1 HHPNRPL
8 PHLGGVLF
16 RSRHDSNLSKVGA
29 SGKPRAVAGRRSAPA
44 WDRGEDPMEGR
55 MRKLMQAG
63 LSVAPVA
70 AVAGCGALFNSGP
83 AKVTFTS
90 SPEGAEVWVNG
101 MRRGTTPLVL
111 DLQKNQDYTVIFK
124 KPGHADVAVTV
135 SKKVGA
141 GYVVLD
147 VLGGLLPVI
156 IDAATGSWYVLST
169 NTVHGMLNPAT
180 SELSGELTPEQLDQV
195 RRGVPASRFIEIP
208 EELLRDRH

>member
-1 HHPNRPL
+1 
-8 PHLGGVLF
+8 
-16 RSRHDSNLSKVGA
+16 
-29 SGKPRAVAGRRSAPA
+29 
-44 WDRGEDPMEGR
+44 M
-55 MRKLMQAG
+55 
-63 LSVAPVA
+63 
-70 AVAGCGALFNSGP
+70 
-83 AKVTFTS
+83 
-90 SPEGAEVWVNG
+90 
-101 MRRGTTPLVL
+101 
-111 DLQKNQDYTVIFK
+111 
-124 KPGHADVAVTV
+124 TV